1 MQSKLLHST
10 GFPIVGDMPPPPHP
24 SFFFEPLPLI
34 KTDAPHG
41 AHPPL
46 KNEAP
51 PLKPEA
57 PFHEMIPRKS
67 TINKNLKSD

>member
-1 MQSKLLHST
+1 MGGT
-10 GFPIVGDMPPPPHP
+10 TPHP
-24 SFFFEPLPLI
+24 PMGPNPI

-41 AHPPL
+41 TQPPL

-51 PLKPEA
+51 PSEKHPSPTPLKCEA

-67 TINKNLKSD
+67 TINNNLKSNMC